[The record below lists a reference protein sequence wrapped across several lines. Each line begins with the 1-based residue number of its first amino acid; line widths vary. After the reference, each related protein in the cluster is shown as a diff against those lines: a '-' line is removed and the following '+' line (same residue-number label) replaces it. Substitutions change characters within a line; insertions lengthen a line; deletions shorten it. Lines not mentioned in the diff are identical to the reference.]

1 MLQRLISSVTVHDL
15 IMNPEMNNNDR
26 KTHSKTI
33 AMAGIGFLLIAA
45 AFTIP
50 LASSGARLASAQ
62 QGGNATSV
70 VVATPFDTFTASG
83 VISGSV
89 QEQGGGGGNQ
99 SAAAGGGNQ
108 SAAAGGG
115 NQSGNTT
122 LGQTVT
128 GGGAETPYVLG
139 GNWNINVQG
148 GNVTDFAA
156 NFAMVHQD
164 GTGYHIHNI
173 TDFSA
178 GNKTV
183 QMIQGQ
189 ETTINGTADYVVN
202 GTTKWPGVDTVLTF
216 TNNGAVMT
224 INPAA
229 EDTDNHFGG
238 QPIYG
243 IVYSATGENG
253 TQIAQ
258 TTPPQQQAQ
267 EEQGGEEGG
276 GGPLGAITEPL
287 QDLFGGGNR

>member
-108 SAAAGGG
+108 S
-115 NQSGNTT
+115 GNTT

-139 GNWNINVQG
+139 GNWNMNVQG

>member
-1 MLQRLISSVTVHDL
+1 
-15 IMNPEMNNNDR
+15 
-26 KTHSKTI
+26 
-33 AMAGIGFLLIAA
+33 
-45 AFTIP
+45 
-50 LASSGARLASAQ
+50 
-62 QGGNATSV
+62 
-70 VVATPFDTFTASG
+70 
-83 VISGSV
+83 
-89 QEQGGGGGNQ
+89 
-99 SAAAGGGNQ
+99 
-108 SAAAGGG
+108 
-115 NQSGNTT
+115 